1 MANGLVRTKI
11 RPGNFGPDQSIA
23 DPGIFVWEGGWGSRP
38 DGQKTALTTFFS
50 YQLILQFTER
60 VQWFHFRENYT
71 IPRLQRGSNNFQG
84 GGGSSYFQGVGVQ
97 MLIYIETHITCDFL
111 GGVRTPYPP
120 VDPRMI
126 MV

>member
-1 MANGLVRTKI
+1 MVSFQRKLYYSKA
-11 RPGNFGPDQSIA
+11 S
-23 DPGIFVWEGGWGSRP
+23 EGV
-38 DGQKTALTTFFS
+38 Q
-50 YQLILQFTER
+50 QF
-60 VQWFHFRENYT
+60 
-71 IPRLQRGSNNFQG
+71 PG